1 MQNRFYQVFDTER
14 ASGYRPEG
22 DFRSPFQIDRDR
34 VLHTPAF
41 RRLQSK
47 TQVFWSGEY
56 DFYRTRLTHSLEVAQ
71 IGKSICHWLRYSSDL
86 LSDDFFIDEDLVE
99 AICLSHDL
107 GHPPFGHAGERSL
120 NHFMADY
127 GGFEGNAQTLR
138 LLTERIF
145 SQTRKGM
152 DPSRAFLDGVLK
164 YKSLWSELRTVRGK
178 LPKNHFLYDAQEGH
192 LNWAMGGN
200 DFPVELVPGEVRD
213 AFKSI
218 ECQVMD
224 WADDTAY
231 SLNDL
236 ADSVKAG
243 FLTVER
249 IERWAEKKG
258 LRPDEGTALGSLL
271 KAIRGQ
277 RIEPFVGKQ
286 IGRFIQAAHLVKATN
301 FLSAASHRYS
311 LELVIDEEV
320 RAESELFKALAY
332 EVVFLSPQLKQLEHK
347 GSYMLRRLWEVLE
360 KRYVLGEAID
370 GQDFALLPE
379 ADAAE
384 IAAAEQ
390 PEERARL
397 ICDFLAG
404 MTDGYAA
411 RTFRRL
417 FEPGFGSIGDLVG

>member
-1 MQNRFYQVFDTER
+1 MQNRFYQLFDTER
-14 ASGYRPEG
+14 ASGYVSEG

-71 IGKSICHWLRYSSDL
+71 IGKSICHWLRHSSDL
-86 LSDDFFIDEDLVE
+86 MRDDFFVDEDLVE

-120 NHFMADY
+120 NHFMAEY

-145 SQTRKGM
+145 SQSRKGM

-164 YKSLWSELRTVRGK
+164 YKSLWSELKTTTGK
-178 LPKNHFLYDAQEGH
+178 LPKNHFLYDAQVSH
-192 LNWAMGGN
+192 LNWAMGEH
-200 DFPVELVPGEVRD
+200 DFPPELVPGKVRD
-213 AFKSI
+213 GFKSI
-218 ECQVMD
+218 ECQIMD

-243 FLTVER
+243 FLTMER
-249 IERWAEKKG
+249 VERWAEKRGGNFGEGSSLGG
-258 LRPDEGTALGSLL
+258 LLQ
-271 KAIRGQ
+271 AIRGQ
-277 RIEPFVGKQ
+277 RIEPFVGKR
-286 IGRFIQAAHLVKATN
+286 IGQYIKAARLETATN
-301 FLSAASHRYS
+301 FLSATSHRYS
-311 LELVIDEEV
+311 LELVIDQEV
-320 RAESELFKALAY
+320 RAESELFKDLAY

-360 KRYVLGEAID
+360 RRYVLGDSID

-384 IAAAEQ
+384 IEEAES
-390 PEERARL
+390 PAEKARL

>member
-1 MQNRFYQVFDTER
+1 MQNRFYQLFDIER
-14 ASGYRPEG
+14 ASGRYTEG

-34 VLHTPAF
+34 VLHTPSF
-41 RRLQSK
+41 RRMQSK

-71 IGKSICHWLRYSSDL
+71 IGKSICHWLRHSSDL

-120 NHFMADY
+120 NYFMAEY

-164 YKSLWSELRTVRGK
+164 YKSLWSELRTVNGD
-178 LPKNHFLYDAQEGH
+178 LPKNHFLYDVQEGS
-192 LNWAMGGN
+192 LNWALGGH
-200 DFPVELVPGEVRD
+200 DFPAELAPGELRD

-218 ECQVMD
+218 ECQIMD

-249 IERWAEKKG
+249 VERWADKKG
-258 LRPDEGTALGSLL
+258 FEIGEGSILGSLL

-277 RIEPFVGKQ
+277 RIEPFVGKK
-286 IGRFIQAAHLVKATN
+286 IGSFIKAARLVSQRS
-301 FLSAASHRYS
+301 FLSESSHRYS
-311 LELVIDEEV
+311 FELDIDKETL
-320 RAESELFKALAY
+320 RESELFKSLAY

-360 KRYVLGEAID
+360 KRYVHGESID
-370 GQDFALLPE
+370 GQDFRLLPE
-379 ADAAE
+379 ADEAE
-384 IAAAEQ
+384 IEAAGSAE
-390 PEERARL
+390 EKARL
-397 ICDFLAG
+397 VCDFLAG

>member
-1 MQNRFYQVFDTER
+1 MER
-14 ASGYRPEG
+14 ASGYDTSK

-71 IGKSICHWLRYSSDL
+71 IGKSICHWLSHSSDL
-86 LSDDFFIDEDLVE
+86 MEEDFFIDEDLVE

-145 SQTRKGM
+145 SQSRKGM

-164 YKSLWSELRTVRGK
+164 YKSLWSELRTTTGEF
-178 LPKNHFLYDAQEGH
+178 PKNHFLYDSQEGH
-192 LNWAMGGN
+192 LNWAMGEN
-200 DFPVELVPGEVRD
+200 DFPAELVPGKVRD
-213 AFKSI
+213 GFKSI
-218 ECQVMD
+218 ECQIMD

-243 FLTVER
+243 FLTVDR
-249 IERWAEKKG
+249 VERWAGKNG
-258 LRPDEGTALGSLL
+258 HAIEGGAPLGDLL
-271 KAIRGQ
+271 QAIRGQ
-277 RIEPFVGKQ
+277 RIEPFIGKK
-286 IGRFIQAAHLVKATN
+286 IGKYIQSARLITAVN
-301 FLSAASHRYS
+301 ILSGTSHRYS
-311 LELVIDEEV
+311 MELVIDEEV
-320 RAESELFKALAY
+320 RAESELFKSLAY

-347 GSYMLRRLWEVLE
+347 GSYMLRKLWEVME
-360 KRYVLGEAID
+360 KRYVLGETID
-370 GQDFALLPE
+370 GQDFSFLPD

-384 IAAAEQ
+384 IAEAETV
-390 PEERARL
+390 EKKARL
-397 ICDFLAG
+397 VCDFLAG

>member
-1 MQNRFYQVFDTER
+1 ME
-14 ASGYRPEG
+14 
-22 DFRSPFQIDRDR
+22 
-34 VLHTPAF
+34 
-41 RRLQSK
+41 
-47 TQVFWSGEY
+47 
-56 DFYRTRLTHSLEVAQ
+56 
-71 IGKSICHWLRYSSDL
+71 
-86 LSDDFFIDEDLVE
+86 DDYYVDEDLVE

-120 NHFMADY
+120 NHFMSAY

-145 SQTRKGM
+145 SQSRKGM

-164 YKSLWSELRTVRGK
+164 YKSLWSELRITAGR
-178 LPKNHFLYDAQEGH
+178 LPGNHFLYDSQESH
-192 LNWAMGGN
+192 LNWAMGEN
-200 DFPVELVPGEVRD
+200 DFPPELVPGETRD
-213 AFKSI
+213 GFKSI
-218 ECQVMD
+218 ECQIMD

-249 IERWAEKKG
+249 VERWAEKRG
-258 LRPDEGTALGSLL
+258 RDFTGDSPLGALL

-277 RIEPFVGKQ
+277 RIEPFIGKR
-286 IGRFIQAAHLVKATN
+286 IGKYIQAASLDRATN
-301 FLSAASHRYS
+301 FLSGTSNRYS
-311 LELVIDEEV
+311 LELVVDEEV
-320 RAESELFKALAY
+320 KAESELFKGLAY

-347 GSYMLRRLWEVLE
+347 GSFMLRRLWEVME
-360 KRYVLGEAID
+360 KRYVLGETID

-379 ADAAE
+379 SDAAE
-384 IAAAEQ
+384 IAAADT
-390 PEERARL
+390 PEKKARL
-397 ICDFLAG
+397 VCDFLAG

>member
-14 ASGYRPEG
+14 ASGYEATG

-41 RRLQSK
+41 RRMQSK

-71 IGKSICHWLRYSSDL
+71 IGKSICHWLRHSSDL
-86 LSDDFFIDEDLVE
+86 IEDDFFIDEDLVE

-145 SQTRKGM
+145 SQSRKGM

-164 YKSLWSELRTVRGK
+164 YKSLWSELKTTTGK
-178 LPKNHFLYDAQEGH
+178 LPENHFLYDAQAGH
-192 LNWAMGGN
+192 LDWAMGGN
-200 DFPVELVPGEVRD
+200 DFPAELIPGKVRD
-213 AFKSI
+213 GFKSI

-243 FLTVER
+243 FLTLDR

-258 LRPDEGTALGSLL
+258 HGIGDGDPLGALL

-277 RIEPFVGKQ
+277 RIEPFVGKR
-286 IGRFIQAAHLVKATN
+286 IGKFIQSAKLITATN
-301 FLSAASHRYS
+301 FLSATSHRYS

-320 RAESELFKALAY
+320 RAESELFKDLAF

-347 GSYMLRRLWEVLE
+347 GSYMLRKLWEVME
-360 KRYVLGEAID
+360 KRYVLGETID

-384 IAAAEQ
+384 IEAADTVEKK
-390 PEERARL
+390 ARL
-397 ICDFLAG
+397 VCDFLAG